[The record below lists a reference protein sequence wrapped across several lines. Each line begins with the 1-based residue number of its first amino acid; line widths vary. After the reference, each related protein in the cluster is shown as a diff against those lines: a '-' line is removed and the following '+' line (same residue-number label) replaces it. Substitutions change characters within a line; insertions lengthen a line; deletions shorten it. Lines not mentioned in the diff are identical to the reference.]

1 MRALG
6 IVLLLLTGPLVAAP
20 LAQESPR
27 VNAMTW
33 LDLTRIGDRIVAVG
47 ERGNVLYSDD
57 DGETWRLGETPG
69 KAMLTAVCF
78 ADRSQ
83 GWAVG
88 HDAVVWKTEDG
99 GETWQQQYSDP
110 MNAEDDA
117 GAGKAGG
124 APGSSGSGSMQD
136 LYSDDGA
143 GGSGA
148 DAGGQEQSSGGRGGS
163 MQDLYS
169 DDGSDGAGSDGGG
182 QRQSSGAGSGSMED
196 LYNDSGGNGGMAGG
210 AMAPDTSGA
219 PLLDVWCD
227 TQEHVM
233 AVGGFGYMIETS
245 DGGASWN
252 KRTRDLNN
260 PNGWHLYS
268 LRPIPR
274 SDGTL
279 LVAGEQ
285 GTLFRSRDHGQSWE
299 KLQAP
304 YAGSYFGVTAVQR
317 DTVMIHGMRG
327 NVWLTRDLGESWQQ
341 VRTGVTRGVN
351 HGAMLNDGSIVLV
364 GNSGVLLTS
373 RDNGASLSLRYTDDR
388 NTLSAVLPLGDQ
400 GVLVAGVE
408 GLDRIRELH

>member
-1 MRALG
+1 MRTLG
-6 IVLLLLTGPLVAAP
+6 IVLLLLTAPLAAAP
-20 LAQESPR
+20 LTQESPR
-27 VNAMTW
+27 VSAMTW

-47 ERGNVLYSDD
+47 ERGNVIYSDD
-57 DGETWRLGETPG
+57 QGETWRLGETPG
-69 KAMLTAVCF
+69 KVMLTSVCF
-78 ADRSQ
+78 ADRQ
-83 GWAVG
+83 HGWTVG
-88 HDAVVWKTEDG
+88 HDAVIWKTDDG

-110 MNAEDDA
+110 MNADDDA
-117 GAGKAGG
+117 GAGAAGRG
-124 APGSSGSGSMQD
+124 GQSSGGGSMQD

-143 GGSGA
+143 GGGGA
-148 DAGGQEQSSGGRGGS
+148 DTSGQQQSSGGGGGS

-169 DDGSDGAGSDGGG
+169 DG
-182 QRQSSGAGSGSMED
+182 
-196 LYNDSGGNGGMAGG
+196 GGNGDMAGG

-252 KRTRDLNN
+252 KRMRDLEN

-317 DTVMIHGMRG
+317 DTVLIHGMRG
-327 NVWLTRDLGESWQQ
+327 NVWLTRDLGESWKQ